1 MSQLYIYIYKM
12 QDFHFSLIV
21 EQLEILKFDNVCD
34 FRFMFLFC
42 FKSHMFFTMDKDLWF
57 RREDMKGK
65 KKTSLNI
72 KYYLQNV
79 DNTFYKLS
87 HSM

>member
-1 MSQLYIYIYKM
+1 MSQMYIYIYKM

-57 RREDMKGK
+57 RREDMKEK
-65 KKTSLNI
+65 KKNFSESQI
-72 KYYLQNV
+72 
-79 DNTFYKLS
+79 LS
-87 HSM
+87 AKCG